1 MLFAT
6 NRRKAQEKNFKRLR
20 ASCSGGLPVAPQRAK
35 ADDRRSSSLEW
46 GRAVTFLPPV
56 TAAATTLP
64 VKAHRF
70 GSTSGE
76 NGPPLTARGDCQVAH
91 LIPLTRFRASPFLIG
106 KMPMPRLFDL
116 HLRAGRHSRVWR
128 GNDAPKPGNHQSSS
142 RPAAKRDIRFPSASK
157 IWIVALKVKRLAVS
171 SCFVYCWARLMGFGA
186 DGTRQTR

>member
-91 LIPLTRFRASPFLIG
+91 PYPTDALPRVPISNRQDADAAIIWSAPSRRPPLSGLARKWRAKTR
-106 KMPMPRLFDL
+106 
-116 HLRAGRHSRVWR
+116 
-128 GNDAPKPGNHQSSS
+128 
-142 RPAAKRDIRFPSASK
+142 
-157 IWIVALKVKRLAVS
+157 
-171 SCFVYCWARLMGFGA
+171 
-186 DGTRQTR
+186 